1 MKVKERKYIK
11 IRTDM
16 YDDIKM
22 KIIDRSSRRDL
33 VHYIWSR
40 TIVLAGKVNR
50 EGKLYM
56 SKNIPYTIDTLAI
69 EFGRDCEEVKLAFDL
84 LIELEMVEL
93 MEDGVYIVK
102 NFVKHQNIK
111 VKEDGKSEHKEIV
124 QNKKEIQI
132 GEVSQ
137 KENIVSKK
145 SEPEI
150 QMIEEE
156 LKEAEEEKENLKEVR
171 KEEVNSERAEKDI
184 NAVEQGKTND
194 DSRINPQDI
203 SLPILLREKKTN
215 KKNKVDKNKKREFEI
230 NDIESQEDDEDE
242 IISFYEGD
250 FVLREGETILRE
262 FKVN

>member
-1 MKVKERKYIK
+1 MRERRYVK

-22 KIIDRSSRRDL
+22 KIIDRSPRRDL

-40 TIVLAGKVNR
+40 TMVLAGKVNR

-69 EFGRDCEEVKLAFDL
+69 EFGRECEEVKLAFDL

-93 MEDGVYIVK
+93 IEDGVYIVE

-111 VKEDGKSEHKEIV
+111 VKEENKSEHKEIV

-137 KENIVSKK
+137 KENIVSEK

-156 LKEAEEEKENLKEVR
+156 LKEAEEEKENLKQVR
-171 KEEVNSERAEKDI
+171 KEKANSEMAEKDI
-184 NAVEQGKTND
+184 NAVEQSKTND
-194 DSRINPQDI
+194 DSMVNPQEI
-203 SLPILLREKKTN
+203 CLPILLHEEKIN
-215 KKNKVDKNKKREFEI
+215 KKNKKRDKNKKKEFEI
-230 NDIESQEDDEDE
+230 NDIESQEDDEDDMF
-242 IISFYEGD
+242 SFYEGD